1 MTTITRNP
9 NDGTLLI
16 DGTATALR
24 GGTYDIFFAPRSSAK
39 ALAFQGTQDPIVIRY
54 GDNMPCQKPANKA
67 TRVHFVPW
75 KEPANGDG
83 FKEFF
88 DAMEAARC
96 NFVRVFLSL
105 ATRREGNELL
115 NMVPYVAGFAPNGR
129 ITYDV
134 RGAVTGGRWNDAYFE
149 RLTAFVKKADE
160 KRVVVQLSLFNY
172 FDIVPDDRDFKA
184 SFTQFV
190 GSPWNALN
198 CLNRQ
203 WGAEHLIQIADGNP
217 QGQFTGTRR
226 AGDKLW
232 DVQYAFVGRV
242 MQAVSAHSNVVLEVM
257 NEPRPVGTRENIMS
271 LAEFDSAV
279 TGMIVAHRTSLK
291 SHALISVNATYRLDH
306 SNPVG
311 RSDMEMWSGRGDLPH
326 FDEVD
331 IVSYHGLTAQP
342 PVELDTCGGARY
354 KFQRVDRGAVRE
366 RATLHDE
373 HLRTKAL
380 VYSTDAVTADPFT
393 HEYPGELLMRTR
405 DGQIICGP
413 GANAT
418 QAEELTKTHVAQ
430 WARKCLELNAGA
442 LKGKYHFQ
450 NQSTFDAAV
459 LKTGQAATELGL

>member
-1 MTTITRNP
+1 MTTITRNH

-16 DGTATALR
+16 DGTAAALR
-24 GGTYDIFFAPRSSAK
+24 GGAYDIFFAPRSSGK
-39 ALAFQGTQDPIVIRY
+39 ALALKGTQDPVVVRY
-54 GDNMPCQKPANKA
+54 GDNMPCQKPADKSK
-67 TRVHFVPW
+67 RVHVVSW

-88 DAMEAARC
+88 DAMETARC

-105 ATRREGNELL
+105 ATRRDGNQLL
-115 NMVPYVAGFAPNGR
+115 NMVPYVSGFAPNGR

-134 RGAVTGGRWNDAYFE
+134 RGSLAGRWNDAYFE

-160 KRVVVQLSLFNY
+160 KGVVVQLSLFNY
-172 FDIVPDDRDFKA
+172 FDLVPDERDFKA

-217 QGQFTGTRR
+217 QGQFTSAHRT
-226 AGDKLW
+226 GDKLW
-232 DVQYAFVGRV
+232 DVQNAFVGRV
-242 MQAVSAHSNVVLEVM
+242 MQSVSAHANVVIEVM
-257 NEPRPVGTRENIMS
+257 NEPRPVATRENIMS
-271 LAEFDSAV
+271 LAEFDSSV
-279 TGMIVAHRTSLK
+279 VGMIVAHRTSLK

-311 RSDMEMWSGRGDLPH
+311 RSDMEMWSDRGDLPH
-326 FDEVD
+326 FEEVD
-331 IVSYHGLTAQP
+331 IVSYHGLTARTLIG
-342 PVELDTCGGARY
+342 LDACGVAGY
-354 KFQRVDRGAVRE
+354 KFQRVDRAAVRE

-373 HLRTKAL
+373 RLRTKSL
-380 VYSTDAVTADPFT
+380 LYSTDAVTADPFT
-393 HEYPGELLMRTR
+393 HEYPGDLQMRTR
-405 DGQIICGP
+405 DGQINCGP

-418 QAEELTKTHVAQ
+418 QAEELTKTHVGH

-450 NQSTFDAAV
+450 NQSTFDAAM